1 MCVVS
6 MVMDHYQD
14 RWFPKPQPGPF
25 IDGNAI
31 LIADLQKKLNEQNSL
46 IEKLTRE
53 FEEMK
58 SLLERAQKYDADN
71 NEPDCEVDEKVQL
84 MLKLAELLGV
94 DPGDVLKGHAK

>member
-6 MVMDHYQD
+6 MVMDHYQNK
-14 RWFPKPQPGPF
+14 WFTNPQPGPF

-31 LIADLQKKLNEQNSL
+31 LIAELQMKLNEQNAL

-94 DPGDVLKGHAK
+94 DPGKVLRGEAK